1 MLKKHLF
8 VPGKRE
14 YIHQRKLLPGCILC
28 GILKYSPDVVNLTIY
43 KSKLFSISLNLYPY
57 NPGHLM
63 IFPNRHIVD
72 PRELTANEVKEL
84 HRLQNLALTIL
95 EEIYQPRGF
104 TIGYNVREASGA
116 SIKHLHMHIVPRYY
130 NELGFLDIIGGSKI
144 IVEDPNETK
153 LKLQAAF
160 AQQKDKSRSIIKLH

>member
-8 VPGKRE
+8 VPGKRK
-14 YIHQRKLLPGCILC
+14 YIHQRKQQPGCILC
-28 GILKYSPDVVNLTIY
+28 GILADSPNVVNLTIY
-43 KSKLFSISLNLYPY
+43 KTKQFSVSLNLYPY

-63 IFPNRHIVD
+63 LFPNRHIVD
-72 PRELTANEVKEL
+72 PRELTAGEVKEL
-84 HRLQNLALTIL
+84 YQLQNRVLDIL
-95 EEIYQPRGF
+95 EQVYQPRGF

-116 SIKHLHMHIVPRYY
+116 SIEHLHLHIVPRYY

-153 LKLQAAF
+153 LKLKSAF
-160 AQQKDKSRSIIKLH
+160 TKKPLKHRKKK

>member
-8 VPGKRE
+8 VPGKRK
-14 YIHQRKLLPGCILC
+14 YIHSRKTQPGCILC
-28 GILKYSPDVVNLTIY
+28 GILNDAPDVVNLTIY
-43 KSKLFSISLNLYPY
+43 KTKYFSVSLNLYPY

-63 IFPNRHIVD
+63 LFPNRHIID
-72 PRELTANEVKEL
+72 PRELTSAETKEL
-84 HRLQNLALTIL
+84 YLLQNQTLNIL
-95 EEIYQPRGF
+95 EEVYQPRGF

-116 SIKHLHMHIVPRYY
+116 SIEHLHLHIVPRYY

-153 LKLQAAF
+153 LKLKSAF
-160 AQQKDKSRSIIKLH
+160 AKKIPKSNEKT

>member
-8 VPGKRE
+8 VPGKRK
-14 YIHQRKLLPGCILC
+14 YIHQRKLYPGCILC
-28 GILKYSPDVVNLTIY
+28 GILNNAPDVVNLTIY
-43 KSKLFSISLNLYPY
+43 KTKRFSISLNLFPY

-63 IFPNRHIVD
+63 LFPNRHIVD
-72 PRELTANEVKEL
+72 PRELTPIEVQEL
-84 HRLQNLALTIL
+84 HQLQNLALAVL
-95 EEIYQPRGF
+95 EKIYQPRGF
-104 TIGYNVREASGA
+104 TIGYNIREASGA

-153 LKLQAAF
+153 LKIQTAF
-160 AQQKDKSRSIIKLH
+160 IEQTSKSKRKK